1 MYTENRGLG
10 WQDPQGWDVF
20 FGADL
25 NDIEMKL
32 LVYDAIVAYVLR
44 EGIQPELIS
53 VEFVH
58 APYYRLER

>member
-1 MYTENRGLG
+1 
-10 WQDPQGWDVF
+10 V
-20 FGADL
+20 
-25 NDIEMKL
+25 I
-32 LVYDAIVAYVLR
+32 R